1 MTTNII
7 NNIEYKPATILNST
21 VFFLKKMLDTVRVQ
35 NEIAKQSL
43 ANEPPI
49 NEFDKDLGKNINLKI

>member
-7 NNIEYKPATILNST
+7 NNIENRPITILNST

-35 NEIAKQSL
+35 NEISKQTL

-49 NEFDKDLGKNINLKI
+49 SEIDKDLGTKINLKI